1 MKVVRFGV
9 SLEKNLLDILEEYM
23 IKNNIENRSQAIR
36 QLIKNIEVEEKLNT
50 DQIVGGS
57 ILLSYNH
64 HKREVIDKITSI
76 QHNHYKL
83 ILSSQH
89 IHLNHDTCMEI
100 IALKGKASELKNLAS
115 ELKAIKGGV
124 YGDLSVTPI

>member
-23 IKNNIENRSQAIR
+23 IKNNSENRSQAIR

-64 HKREVIDKITSI
+64 HKREVIDKITAI
-76 QHNHYKL
+76 QHNHYNL

-124 YGDLSVTPI
+124 YADLSVTHI